1 MPTGPA
7 RHCRAPDRPSPP
19 VGSEPPATAA
29 APIATTRNGVA
40 LTDAQRKRL
49 VDLACGDSRRAERA
63 RMLLL
68 AERGHNDREVARAI
82 GVHRVTVWRLRKRVA
97 ERGIEAALARPYR
110 KKLDEDQREYLHALA
125 RSAPP
130 NGRARWTMKLLT
142 ATLVERGIVE
152 SISHVAVWQA
162 LKDGTPHR
170 D

>member
-1 MPTGPA
+1 MA
-7 RHCRAPDRPSPP
+7 FS
-19 VGSEPPATAA
+19 
-29 APIATTRNGVA
+29 
-40 LTDAQRKRL
+40 DAQRERL
-49 VDLACGDSRRAERA
+49 ADLACGNSRRAKRA

-97 ERGIEAALARPYR
+97 ERGIEAAIARPHR

-125 RSAPP
+125 RSEPP
-130 NGRARWTMKLLT
+130 KERARWTMKLLA

-152 SISHVAVWQA
+152 SISHVAVWRA
-162 LKDGTPHR
+162 LKDGTRYR